1 MFTEGLTKVAMT
13 CWDTNMNCGVG
24 QNTGIRGT
32 RAQPEHVNRDTRE
45 LLPVPSGQSSEQD
58 SDHTRT
64 QANKTQREHL
74 AQGGVTEKDNVDTQV
89 ALCSPSKRTANCN
102 CRHAQ
107 SPSLRQQHAESHR
120 KATSFSIQGTHSFCL
135 FIAFQGPRCWPSSSR
150 IRTRCSTH
158 HRE

>member
-1 MFTEGLTKVAMT
+1 MHVRTKVGIANKTKIKRLTSLRSRMSRRKLMT

-64 QANKTQREHL
+64 QANRTQREHL
-74 AQGGVTEKDNVDTQV
+74 VQGGVTEEGNVDTHKS
-89 ALCSPSKRTANCN
+89 ASIS
-102 CRHAQ
+102 
-107 SPSLRQQHAESHR
+107 QHVDLDWPVQRIDRINSR
-120 KATSFSIQGTHSFCL
+120 RCPGGSFPKTFM
-135 FIAFQGPRCWPSSSR
+135 
-150 IRTRCSTH
+150 T
-158 HRE
+158 